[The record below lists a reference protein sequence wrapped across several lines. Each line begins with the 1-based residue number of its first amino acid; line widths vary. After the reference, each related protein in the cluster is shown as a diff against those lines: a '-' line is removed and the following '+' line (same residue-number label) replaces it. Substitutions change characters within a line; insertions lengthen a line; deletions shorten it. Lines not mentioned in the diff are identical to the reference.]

1 MCYGFL
7 LFFGSELKKKRFF
20 FSHIEI
26 VWENNGT
33 KSPNAWK
40 KGKKSE
46 TVLWL
51 VTHVFSF
58 LKKHLIITLRSY
70 SGARYPRVTN
80 LVMVTMKVFLLNI

>member
-1 MCYGFL
+1 MVSYYFL
-7 LFFGSELKKKRFF
+7 DQNKKKRFF

-46 TVLWL
+46 TVL
-51 VTHVFSF
+51 
-58 LKKHLIITLRSY
+58 
-70 SGARYPRVTN
+70 
-80 LVMVTMKVFLLNI
+80 

>member
-1 MCYGFL
+1 MVSYYFL
-7 LFFGSELKKKRFF
+7 DQNKKKRGF

-46 TVLWL
+46 TVL
-51 VTHVFSF
+51 
-58 LKKHLIITLRSY
+58 
-70 SGARYPRVTN
+70 
-80 LVMVTMKVFLLNI
+80 

>member
-1 MCYGFL
+1 MVSYYFL
-7 LFFGSELKKKRFF
+7 DQNKKNIYIF

-46 TVLWL
+46 TVL
-51 VTHVFSF
+51 
-58 LKKHLIITLRSY
+58 
-70 SGARYPRVTN
+70 
-80 LVMVTMKVFLLNI
+80 